1 MLDLFGRVTMTITRI
16 EERRRFERLNDR
28 IFILCQ
34 FVKKKDVDIIKG
46 FSNDVSAGGLC
57 FETDRFIS
65 PQAIFSL
72 EIYQPLRRSK
82 EELINVSA
90 LAKVKWVRQ
99 TDIAGKYEGS
109 NKYKIGVEFVKIDN
123 RERKAI
129 AEYVQDKLNI

>member
-1 MLDLFGRVTMTITRI
+1 MAITRI
-16 EERRRFERLNDR
+16 EERRRFRRLNDR

-34 FVKKKDVDIIKG
+34 LMKKKDMDVIKG
-46 FSNDVSAGGLC
+46 FSNDISASGLC
-57 FETDRFIS
+57 FETDRVIS

-82 EELINVSA
+82 EELTAVSA
-90 LAKVKWVRQ
+90 LAKVKWVTQ
-99 TDIAGKYEGS
+99 MDIVSKYEGS
-109 NKYKIGVEFVKIDN
+109 NKYRVGVEFVEIDN